1 MADQLISP
9 RNGQVALPDQ
19 GRKPFAMAWQ
29 RSGTTLHKSIG
40 KELLN
45 GGSSEPTWRPPS
57 CPQARMVQGPSRS
70 LGLAAPRCDWS
81 RSCKKISLPRFR
93 LCGWSSIRT
102 ALDLHST
109 DCGCDEFE
117 EAVLAADELVAQAKE
132 LHQSDWPKLG
142 PGSGHIDA
150 LPACLKQLA
159 HCWALNVATNL
170 WKTRA
175 AVLPSQRNKT
185 LACTSKTAPQGF
197 P

>member
-1 MADQLISP
+1 MIARHGRVVACRTRRLPAARPEEIRKLAAMADQLISP

-109 DCGCDEFE
+109 
-117 EAVLAADELVAQAKE
+117 AAAAT
-132 LHQSDWPKLG
+132 SSRRRCWP
-142 PGSGHIDA
+142 PTSSS
-150 LPACLKQLA
+150 LKRKSCISPIGL
-159 HCWALNVATNL
+159 
-170 WKTRA
+170 K
-175 AVLPSQRNKT
+175 
-185 LACTSKTAPQGF
+185 
-197 P
+197 